1 MVPNVLWMLPWCARN
16 PLQTHRFGFF
26 FYGYINIPLSV
37 LLTLRHLC
45 ISCLPLSPLS
55 THLLPIFSSPPLL
68 LSYLSPCAPPYLERD
83 FFFYKERGDGKGGEG
98 LKWEGCLFIR
108 AASSRLHVATKTTAR
123 PAEGNVRRA
132 DTGACTRGTPHPTDR
147 PPQQPPAASLT
158 PSPNTGKR
166 AIHGLTSDLWHT
178 IYCFGS
184 CIDLFFCLCTLD
196 IFSNRR

>member
-1 MVPNVLWMLPWCARN
+1 MPETLCRHTGL
-16 PLQTHRFGFF
+16 FF
-26 FYGYINIPLSV
+26 FLLWIYQYSSV
-37 LLTLRHLC
+37 RT
-45 ISCLPLSPLS
+45 SDSPSPL
-55 THLLPIFSSPPLL
+55 HLLPATFSSVYPPAPHPFLPSSSPLL
-68 LSYLSPCAPPYLERD
+68 PFPVRSTVFREGF

-147 PPQQPPAASLT
+147 PPQQAPAASLT

-166 AIHGLTSDLWHT
+166 AIHGLTSDL
-178 IYCFGS
+178 
-184 CIDLFFCLCTLD
+184 
-196 IFSNRR
+196 